1 MDPKKRFPAVSLL
14 TPQIST
20 QSMDVQSAEK
30 LQLTGGAGVC
40 GLPAQM
46 WFGICLLC
54 AGAGSCPLAGPAES
68 REDSRCQ
75 SSRDTGTVWQQ
86 SLTTWCW
93 LPAASPSLTPGF
105 GDTHFRWRD
114 GWMDRLMDGTSWSEV
129 PSHLPLGFQSLL
141 NHFATQKRV
150 FHQRGL
156 CLPFESSISSCL
168 LSFSCRGREFDNKN
182 GAGDST
188 NCLGDSMT
196 GWGRGDGTPRGF
208 KPTDGCPE
216 G

>member
-1 MDPKKRFPAVSLL
+1 MFVLPAAAHLGGVSPATVLYPQCISAASVAGWILKNASLLFPSLHPRFPHS
-14 TPQIST
+14 
-20 QSMDVQSAEK
+20 QSAEK

-105 GDTHFRWRD
+105 GDTYFRWRD
-114 GWMDRLMDGTSWSEV
+114 GWMDGLMDGTSWSEV

-141 NHFATQKRV
+141 NRFATQKRV
-150 FHQRGL
+150 FHQ
-156 CLPFESSISSCL
+156 
-168 LSFSCRGREFDNKN
+168 
-182 GAGDST
+182 
-188 NCLGDSMT
+188 
-196 GWGRGDGTPRGF
+196 
-208 KPTDGCPE
+208 
-216 G
+216 